1 MSNSLSKIV
10 FQNKNSLRFAF
21 YILCSLLR
29 YTLAD
34 GTMRKEE
41 GYFKDDGE
49 TQIFVKVG
57 SYSYIGSDGIT
68 YSVEYTADE
77 NGYVASV
84 SP

>member
-1 MSNSLSKIV
+1 
-10 FQNKNSLRFAF
+10 
-21 YILCSLLR
+21 
-29 YTLAD
+29 
-34 GTMRKEE
+34 MRKEE